1 MSTIS
6 LRLDDREDELIRR
19 YAAIHN
25 VSVSELIRKAVI
37 DQIESEIDVEIFDK
51 AVAESKATYSLDRV
65 KEELGLKWTGK

>member
-25 VSVSELIRKAVI
+25 VTVSELIRKAVI
-37 DQIESEIDVEIFDK
+37 DQIENEIDIELYDK
-51 AVAESKATYSLDRV
+51 AVAETKATYSLDQV
-65 KEELGLKWTGK
+65 KKELGL

>member
-65 KEELGLKWTGK
+65 KEELGLK